1 MSLILERIS
10 NESYQTKKTGNTL
23 DDNTIYFVYDKGV
36 LYTHNEL
43 YSGKYELVD
52 ELPDVPELNTVY
64 ILNDTLEAKMYD
76 GTEYRVVAKGYSSII
91 DENSD
96 DSTVPTSKAVY
107 TKFNEVFQNVSDGKE
122 LIASAITDL
131 GVETSSDA
139 TFGEMAS
146 NINTVGIVAQSNTYS
161 AQEFEF
167 EMIDNENIVDN
178 GEIEEPTE
186 ESESE

>member
-146 NINTVGIVAQSNTYS
+146 NIRKIDGESTLTSKVVKDVCISNQLNLVTSCTHEEY
-161 AQEFEF
+161 
-167 EMIDNENIVDN
+167 
-178 GEIEEPTE
+178 IEYINTE
-186 ESESE
+186 E